1 MTAVDALLAERAHPL
16 EESLASIVTV
26 LRGVPGVAESVK
38 WNSPNYAL
46 ADDFATLQLRR
57 DDAIQV
63 VLHTGAKAK
72 PEHPAIVVDAVPAG
86 ARWAGH
92 NRLVLTYRQAALS
105 PDDRALL
112 AAVVRAWT
120 SQLV

>member
-1 MTAVDALLAERAHPL
+1 MTSVDVLLTERAHPL
-16 EESLASIVTV
+16 EESLTSIVTV
-26 LRGVPGVAESVK
+26 LRGVPGVTESVK

-46 ADDFATLQLRR
+46 TDDFATLQLRR

-72 PEHPAIVVDAVPAG
+72 PEHPAIVVDALPAG

-92 NRLVLTYRQAALS
+92 NRLVLTYREAALS